1 MLSLEKEK
9 LRGDQLYSRLKE
21 KFLSC
26 KRDGL
31 WLEAHVQAHGGWRPA
46 ATGQGTAAA
55 ARALR
60 QDRAWRLQGGRS
72 PGPGAQPLP
81 APGSAR
87 RGPRL
92 GAEPGGPAALSRTS
106 VGTSGLF
113 FLHPYCQEFKSSNM
127 YGILFMFDVDL
138 YFLRSS
144 LYFLKM
150 FFS

>member
-21 KFLSC
+21 KFLSR

-46 ATGQGTAAA
+46 VTGQGTAAA

-60 QDRAWRLQGGRS
+60 QDRAWRLQRGRS
-72 PGPGAQPLP
+72 PGPGGAQPLP

-106 VGTSGLF
+106 VGTSHLSILWSLF
-113 FLHPYCQEFKSSNM
+113 PP
-127 YGILFMFDVDL
+127 
-138 YFLRSS
+138 S
-144 LYFLKM
+144 LLSRIQIIKHVGNTFYV
-150 FFS
+150 